1 MKKHTQVYINWANS
15 VGTYPEDIQCEVCG
29 KEAGSSFIMDIHHI
43 DNRGAGGSKTKD
55 YIENLMALCRS
66 CHDKYGDKKQ
76 FKSFLTNIHKVFLFN
91 KLK

>member
-1 MKKHTQVYINWANS
+1 MKEYTRVYYEAFD
-15 VGTYPEDIQCEVCG
+15 YPKDPDAFIECEICG
-29 KEAGSSFIMDIHHI
+29 QKAVDIHHI
-43 DNRGAGGSKTKD
+43 ENRSHRKD
-55 YIENLMALCRS
+55 LINEINNLMALCRS